1 MHALNQHIFTDFHI
15 SKCSQ
20 FTWKVIGKGTISCFY
35 VVLIKHVMAGN
46 ISLLEHNAYH

>member
-1 MHALNQHIFTDFHI
+1 MHFTNTYLQTFAFQNVH
-15 SKCSQ
+15 K

-35 VVLIKHVMAGN
+35 VVLIKHAMAGN